1 MTDSLQPGQPTNQQD
16 RQRRRRSRYERPRR
30 SFSWI
35 GLFFGILL
43 GIGGGVFFAWNIAPA
58 EEFDTEPWQLNRAD
72 QANYAIAAVLAYA
85 YDGDL
90 GLAIRQLN
98 TLRPSVDPIQFVA
111 DITCDL
117 ARSGYVSSNSGL
129 NAIRTAMRFYQL
141 QGRTGCADELIP
153 AIQEPI
159 ETEEVQIAP
168 PPTLP
173 PPPTKTPTPVVTIEA
188 TETPSVSLVGQTQ
201 QPQTGF
207 QIVRLEPFCDPL
219 FSGVIEVYVQNN
231 AGGPIPGQ
239 RVRVQWDTGSSVFFT
254 GLNTL
259 RGLDYAD
266 FAMEAGKQYVIDMPG
281 QSDPSTTP
289 IIADSCEAA
298 SGAALRSYRVVFRPL
313 F

>member
-1 MTDSLQPGQPTNQQD
+1 MTDSFQTTQQT
-16 RQRRRRSRYERPRR
+16 RESREQRRRSRYERPRR
-30 SFSWI
+30 SFSWV

-141 QGRTGCADELIP
+141 QGRAGCADDLIP
-153 AIQEPI
+153 AVQEPV
-159 ETEEVQIAP
+159 ETEEIRVLP
-168 PPTLP
+168 SPTLP
-173 PPPTKTPTPVVTIEA
+173 PPPTKTPTPIVTIEA
-188 TETPSVSLVGQTQ
+188 TGTPDAPIVALTPQ
-201 QPQTGF
+201 QQTGF

-219 FSGVIEVYVQNN
+219 FSGVIEVYVQNGS
-231 AGGPIPGQ
+231 GGPMPGQ
-239 RVRVQWDTGSSVFFT
+239 RVRVQWADGSSVFFT
-254 GLNTL
+254 GLNSL

-266 FAMEAGKQYVIDMPG
+266 FQMEAGKQYVIDMPS

-289 IIADSCEAA
+289 IIAETCETAEG
-298 SGAALRSYRVVFRPL
+298 SALRSYRVVFRPL

>member
-1 MTDSLQPGQPTNQQD
+1 MTDSLQPNQPVNQQD

-30 SFSWI
+30 SISWI
-35 GLFFGILL
+35 GLFFGVLL
-43 GIGGGVFFAWNIAPA
+43 GIGGGIFFAWNIAPA
-58 EEFDTEPWQLNRAD
+58 EEFDTEPWQLTRAD

-153 AIQEPI
+153 AIQEPA
-159 ETEEVQIAP
+159 ETEEVRIAP
-168 PPTLP
+168 SPTLP

-188 TETPSVSLVGQTQ
+188 TETPAVPLVSQTQ

-231 AGGPIPGQ
+231 SGGPIPGQ

-266 FAMEAGKQYVIDMPG
+266 FEMEAGKQYVIDMPG

-289 IIADSCEAA
+289 IIADTCEAA
-298 SGAALRSYRVVFRPL
+298 AGPALRSYRVVFRPL